1 MGILQKMR
9 LGGAGARYTSYF
21 FIYMIF
27 LACWIFLLTT
37 PADDIVRDILDDVAL
52 VYGSRTFI
60 TNSVASIM
68 FMFPPFLI
76 VLYGWFVDKGFRN
89 YHKLPMNESVLEQYY
104 ELEADGFSRA
114 YPELVADTEAR
125 VKEEIARENAMMN
138 STASNID
145 KTDIGYWFDLLQKG
159 AITQEE
165 YEGKKVELM

>member
-27 LACWIFLLTT
+27 LASWILILVV
-37 PADDIVRDILDDVAL
+37 PADDIRLDLIHKVAL
-52 VYGSRTFI
+52 VYGKRTFI
-60 TNSVASIM
+60 TISVEIIIF
-68 FMFPPFLI
+68 FMPPFLV
-76 VLYGWFVDKGFRN
+76 VLYGWFVDRGFRN

-138 STASNID
+138 STTSNID

-165 YEGKKVELM
+165 YDAKKVELM